1 MIEQIG
7 VQPDRSGHGTS
18 GLVKSNAANLSP
30 QGENNDF
37 SFFGK
42 DGFTFFDFLDVIN
55 PLQHIPVISTLY
67 RSITGDNID
76 PGSKIAGGTLFGGP
90 LGAALSGLDVAV
102 KHNTGRDIA
111 DHTVAFFNNSTRDQN
126 VSPIKNAIRTGVQ
139 NDAVAW
145 NQNSELTSQTRE
157 IKASQL
163 SSTSPNP
170 VQPNNRV
177 TEDRF
182 VAAGMSAI
190 PIAKRAPEK
199 DMQDPDY
206 KARPMPDLGLLSKQ
220 NRPAP
225 PREQFGIN
233 RKNITLNSNEQ
244 FKTSPTRTSGILNPH
259 LLTPKYSPVSALG
272 GNPED
277 EKVKAPNENIISLSS
292 IVPQEN
298 SQIHSIKQTME
309 NTKNGWIM
317 DAMLEGLDKY
327 KAASRLD
334 PDRSG
339 ASRVSVSR

>member
-1 MIEQIG
+1 MHAPSSGPLVG
-7 VQPDRSGHGTS
+7 VLALQGDFAEHQAALARVGVKTKEVRVPADLEGVG
-18 GLVKSNAANLSP
+18 GLVLPGGESTTMLKLLELQGLTDMLQPMVDEAN
-30 QGENNDF
+30 E
-37 SFFGK
+37 
-42 DGFTFFDFLDVIN
+42 
-55 PLQHIPVISTLY
+55 
-67 RSITGDNID
+67 
-76 PGSKIAGGTLFGGP
+76 
-90 LGAALSGLDVAV
+90 
-102 KHNTGRDIA
+102 
-111 DHTVAFFNNSTRDQN
+111 
-126 VSPIKNAIRTGVQ
+126 
-139 NDAVAW
+139 
-145 NQNSELTSQTRE
+145 
-157 IKASQL
+157 
-163 SSTSPNP
+163 
-170 VQPNNRV
+170 RV
-177 TEDRF
+177 
-182 VAAGMSAI
+182 
-190 PIAKRAPEK
+190 
-199 DMQDPDY
+199 QDPDY

-244 FKTSPTRTSGILNPH
+244 FKTSSTRTSGILNPH